1 MIFQKSQK
9 DNESTFIFVL
19 SFQKTDAEVEV
30 YSTEIG
36 FP

>member
-9 DNESTFIFVL
+9 DNESTFSFVL
-19 SFQKTDAEVEV
+19 SFQKTDAEVEI
-30 YSTEIG
+30 YNMEIG